1 MDNKPADG
9 ARIHFRYVFTSTP
22 RLLALGGTRQAIV
35 IVNEGSSAVRLGHSG
50 TVATLGLYLPGETA
64 LSDNY
69 SKDEYWGY
77 VSSGSG
83 TVSGFIVP

>member
-1 MDNKPADG
+1 MDKKPADG
-9 ARIHFRYVFTSTP
+9 ERVHFRKTFTSTP
-22 RLLALGGTRQAIV
+22 VLLALGGARQAIV
-35 IVNEGSSAVRLGHSG
+35 IVNEGTTAVRIGHSG

-69 SKDEYWGY
+69 SRDEYWGY

>member
-9 ARIHFRYVFTSTP
+9 QRIHFRKIFTSTP
-22 RLLALGGTRQAIV
+22 VLLVMGGTRQAVV
-35 IVNEGSSAVRLGHSG
+35 IVNEGSSAVRIGHSG
-50 TVATLGLYLPGETA
+50 TVAASGLYLPGETA

-69 SKDEYWGY
+69 SKDEYWAY

-83 TVSGFIVP
+83 TVSGFVVP